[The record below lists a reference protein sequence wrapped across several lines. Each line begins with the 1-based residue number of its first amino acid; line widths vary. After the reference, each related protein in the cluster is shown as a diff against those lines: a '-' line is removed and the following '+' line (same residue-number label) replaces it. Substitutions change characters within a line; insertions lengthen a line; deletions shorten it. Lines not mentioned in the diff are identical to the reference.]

1 MGSGNDDYSSY
12 LTSSSPRSLPSPLL
26 LISNIFKI
34 SKIFLSIQWV
44 SRLIT
49 VLRSTT
55 LSISINRDPGTV
67 YEFVLN
73 PENLPRWAIM
83 AFRSVKQRNNKW
95 IAETPKGPAKVS
107 HTKRNEFGI
116 LDHYVKT
123 SSGVDV
129 FVPCVLCRTVMEV
142 R

>member
-1 MGSGNDDYSSY
+1 MGRGNDKYFSY

-34 SKIFLSIQWV
+34 SKILSIQWV

-55 LSISINRDPGTV
+55 LSISINRDPRTV

-73 PENLPRWAIM
+73 PGNLPRWAFM
-83 AFRSVKQRNNKW
+83 AFRSVKQRNNEW
-95 IAETPKGPAKVS
+95 IAETPQGPAKVS
-107 HTKRNEFGI
+107 HTERNEFGI
-116 LDHYVKT
+116 LDH
-123 SSGVDV
+123 
-129 FVPCVLCRTVMEV
+129 
-142 R
+142 